1 MARGA
6 YLYPDCKQDFYGD
19 TWIRVVAH
27 PHHVELA
34 YLDKWTRTLTLTKG
48 THNLERELN
57 GVMNTLLVPN
67 TKREVLAH
75 VISPTTSKSGTE
87 INGVSTFLDPNT
99 MLAAQ
104 SYQANGLKIWNA
116 GSLGQND
123 QNSNSK
129 CLLEPSLRI
138 LFTYHLTP

>member
-75 VISPTTSKSGTE
+75 VIKPNDLKIWNGTQWREHISRPEHNAGGAIIPSKRTSKSGTQDHWDKM
-87 INGVSTFLDPNT
+87 I
-99 MLAAQ
+99 
-104 SYQANGLKIWNA
+104 KIQI
-116 GSLGQND
+116 QNVYW
-123 QNSNSK
+123 SRRCEF
-129 CLLEPSLRI
+129 CLPI
-138 LFTYHLTP
+138 T